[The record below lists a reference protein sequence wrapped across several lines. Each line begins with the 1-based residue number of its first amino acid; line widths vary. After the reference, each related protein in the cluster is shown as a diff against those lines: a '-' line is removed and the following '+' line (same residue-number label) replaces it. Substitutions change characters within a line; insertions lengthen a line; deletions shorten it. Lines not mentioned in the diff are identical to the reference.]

1 MDKSSGNVGKSS
13 EGRKLGRWRN
23 FFARPKCFR
32 IMFNDTVRDTRFFF
46 PWKIGKTR
54 RKAREPSYSPFPTWL
69 NATIPGSG
77 VARSSPMNDSEFQ
90 DTPPVIFLFSFD
102 RARFVN
108 GRNLSEVSQDKDKE
122 SGGCLVMG
130 TGSWISDHR

>member
-32 IMFNDTVRDTRFFF
+32 LMFNDTVRDTRFFF
-46 PWKIGKTR
+46 SMENRQNSKESSRTFLFSISNVLKRFLG
-54 RKAREPSYSPFPTWL
+54 L
-69 NATIPGSG
+69 

-108 GRNLSEVSQDKDKE
+108 GRNLSEVSQDEDKE

>member
-1 MDKSSGNVGKSS
+1 MAEFFRPS
-13 EGRKLGRWRN
+13 EMLSDDVQRHGSRY
-23 FFARPKCFR
+23 A
-32 IMFNDTVRDTRFFF
+32 IFF

-54 RKAREPSYSPFPTWL
+54 RKAREPSYSPFPTCL
-69 NATIPGSG
+69 NVTIPGSG

-108 GRNLSEVSQDKDKE
+108 GRNLSEVSQDEDKE

-130 TGSWISDHR
+130 PGS

>member
-1 MDKSSGNVGKSS
+1 MAEFFRPSEMLSDNVQRHGSRYAIFFSMENRQNSKESS
-13 EGRKLGRWRN
+13 RTL
-23 FFARPKCFR
+23 F
-32 IMFNDTVRDTRFFF
+32 
-46 PWKIGKTR
+46 
-54 RKAREPSYSPFPTWL
+54 SYSPFPTCL

-108 GRNLSEVSQDKDKE
+108 GRNLSEVSQDEDKE

>member
-1 MDKSSGNVGKSS
+1 MLEKVARDGNSGDGGIFSS
-13 EGRKLGRWRN
+13 EMLSDNVQRHGSRY
-23 FFARPKCFR
+23 A
-32 IMFNDTVRDTRFFF
+32 IFFF
-46 PWKIGKTR
+46 MENR
-54 RKAREPSYSPFPTWL
+54 RKAREPSYSPFPTCL

-108 GRNLSEVSQDKDKE
+108 GRNLSEVSQDEDKE

>member
-1 MDKSSGNVGKSS
+1 MAEFFRPSEMLSDNVQRHGSRCAIFFFGKSAKL
-13 EGRKLGRWRN
+13 EGKLEN
-23 FFARPKCFR
+23 LLILHFQSC
-32 IMFNDTVRDTRFFF
+32 
-46 PWKIGKTR
+46 
-54 RKAREPSYSPFPTWL
+54 L

-108 GRNLSEVSQDKDKE
+108 GRNLSEVSQDEDKE